1 MPSRLL
7 IVDDDAS
14 LVSVLRLALTLE
26 GYELVTSHDG
36 EEGLKVFSDEH
47 PDLVVLDVALP
58 SLDGFTVCE
67 RIRSVSDVPILML
80 TGRDGVPDRVA
91 GLEHGA
97 DDYLVKPFAV
107 EELLARIGALLRRSS
122 RQNNQDH
129 VLTFSD
135 ITLDLDTHEVKRGE
149 DPLNLTPREFEL
161 MATFLQNPRQVLSRD
176 QLCREVW
183 GYAFRG
189 ESNFIDV
196 TIKDLR
202 RKTEIFDH
210 KRLIQTVRGFGY
222 ALREE

>member
-1 MPSRLL
+1 MASKLL
-7 IVDDDAS
+7 VVDDDAS

-36 EEGLKVFSDEH
+36 EDALKLFSNEH
-47 PDLVVLDVALP
+47 PDLIVLDVALP
-58 SLDGFTVCE
+58 NLDGFTVCE
-67 RIRSVSDVPILML
+67 RIRAVSDVPILML
-80 TGRDGVPDRVA
+80 TGRESVPDRVA

-122 RQNNQDH
+122 RQGAQEH
-129 VLTFSD
+129 ILSFSD
-135 ITLDLDTHEVKRGE
+135 MTLDLDTHEVKRGDE
-149 DPLNLTPREFEL
+149 QLNLTPREFEL

-202 RKTEIFDH
+202 RKTEIGDK

-222 ALREE
+222 ALRED

>member
-1 MPSRLL
+1 MASRLL
-7 IVDDDAS
+7 VVDDDAS

-36 EEGLKVFSDEH
+36 EESLKIFASEH
-47 PDLVVLDVALP
+47 PDLIILDVALP
-58 SLDGFTVCE
+58 GLDGFTVCE
-67 RIRSVSDVPILML
+67 RIRAVSDVPILML
-80 TGRDGVPDRVA
+80 TGRDQVPDRVA

-97 DDYLVKPFAV
+97 DDYLIKPFAV
-107 EELLARIGALLRRSS
+107 EELLARISALLRRSS
-122 RQNNQDH
+122 HQSQEHLLAFADM
-129 VLTFSD
+129 
-135 ITLDLDTHEVKRGE
+135 TLDLDTHEVKRGDE
-149 DPLNLTPREFEL
+149 QLTLTPREFEL
-161 MATFLQNPRQVLSRD
+161 MTTFLQNPRQVLSRD

-202 RKTEIFDH
+202 RKIEAGDK
-210 KRLIQTVRGFGY
+210 KRLIQTIRGFGY